1 MARATRLPE
10 IEIRD
15 DGIGFALH
23 GPPEALIQLAEAFSG
38 DIRSVEVTP
47 DDGSV
52 IVVRLADEGPV
63 IMRHEGLQV
72 DIVGGRA
79 ALDQLADALRFVAAG
94 PAVPSS
100 VPYHA
105 HVEHY
110 PGHPWLAADSEP
122 VVVGLLP
129 G

>member
-1 MARATRLPE
+1 MAHANRLPE
-10 IEIRD
+10 IEIHD

-23 GPPEALIQLAEAFSG
+23 GPRDALTQLADAFSG
-38 DIRSVEVTP
+38 DALSIEVTP

-52 IVVRLADEGPV
+52 IVVRLADGGPV
-63 IMRHEGLQV
+63 TMRHEGLKV

-79 ALDQLADALRFVAAG
+79 ALDQLAVALRFVAAG
-94 PAVPSS
+94 PAIPSS

-129 G
+129 V